1 MKNRKIAEALGEID
15 QSYIAQASNVRHPG
29 RGRLITV
36 VVTLLLVVFLGIL
49 WGTAAQ
55 GNTSAAQGNTS
66 YDKPPVIQGSKPAEL
81 GKPTA
86 IVSPDKAQFE
96 NLIGVPTYPQMV
108 QMPIEENYANKEDY
122 ASAKSAWYFDQHQQY
137 SQPEGYADSLSA
149 FWHRSLTEFL
159 SCQSE
164 NAVCSP
170 VNIYLALAML
180 AETAEG
186 NSRQQILDLFGA
198 DSMEALRTQAS
209 HVWNAHYSA
218 DGATTTVLANSI
230 WLDQNFAYKQVAVDT
245 LAQNYYASIFHGKL
259 GSKEMN
265 RQLRQWIDSQTGN
278 LLQEQTAEL
287 ELDPGTAMALA
298 STLYFSA
305 TWESEFSQE
314 RTSDAIFHSAGADIK
329 TQFMNKTFHALTYY
343 KGTNFG
349 AIGLEM
355 TGENTM
361 WLILPDKGKTVDDVL
376 TSEEYMQM
384 CTGIW
389 KDKTVC
395 KVHLSLPKFDISGQ
409 MDLVEGMNRL
419 GITDVFDPTVSDF
432 GAISEE
438 NLYVSKIDHACRVAV
453 DEEGCVAAGYTM
465 IEFRYGDAMPDLDL
479 EFPEI
484 HFTMDRPF
492 LFVVTSRDSLP
503 LFAGVVNRP

>member
-15 QSYIAQASNVRHPG
+15 QAYIAQAAQARRPRWIHWVSAAAA
-29 RGRLITV
+29 I
-36 VVTLLLVVFLGIL
+36 LLVMLLVSTVWQHPRSQSDI
-49 WGTAAQ
+49 
-55 GNTSAAQGNTS
+55 
-66 YDKPPVIQGSKPAEL
+66 VIQGTTPADL
-81 GKPTA
+81 GEPSA
-86 IVSPDKAQFE
+86 IVSPNSAQFE
-96 NLIGVPTYPQMV
+96 NLIGAPTYPQMV
-108 QMPIEENYANKEDY
+108 QMPIEKNYASKEEY
-122 ASAKSAWYFDQHQQY
+122 ANAKSSWYFDQYRQY

-159 SCQSE
+159 SEQTE
-164 NAVCSP
+164 NAVFSP
-170 VNIYLALAML
+170 LNVYMAMAML

-198 DSMEALRTQAS
+198 DSIEALRTQAS
-209 HVWNAHYSA
+209 HVWNAHYCA

-230 WLDQNFAYKQVAVDT
+230 WLDQNFAYKQAAVDT
-245 LAQNYYASIFHGKL
+245 LAQNYYASVFHGKL

-265 RQLRQWIDSQTGN
+265 GQLRQWIGSQTGN
-278 LLQEQTAEL
+278 LLQDQTAEL
-287 ELDPGTAMALA
+287 ELDPDAAMALL

-305 TWESEFSQE
+305 TWENTFPENQTVE
-314 RTSDAIFHSAGADIK
+314 AIFHSAGADIK
-329 TQFMNKTFHALTYY
+329 TEFMNKTFDALTYY

-361 WLILPDKGKTVDDVL
+361 WLILPHKGTTVDDVL
-376 TSEEYMQM
+376 ASEEYMQM

-395 KVHLSLPKFDISGQ
+395 KVHLSLPKFDVSGQ
-409 MDLVEGMNRL
+409 MDLMEGMKRL
-419 GITDVFDPTVSDF
+419 GITDVFDPTVSNF

-453 DEEGCVAAGYTM
+453 DEEGCVAAGYTL
-465 IEFRYGDAMPDLDL
+465 IIFKYGGAMPDSNQ
-479 EFPEI
+479 EI
-484 HFTMDRPF
+484 HFTLDRPF